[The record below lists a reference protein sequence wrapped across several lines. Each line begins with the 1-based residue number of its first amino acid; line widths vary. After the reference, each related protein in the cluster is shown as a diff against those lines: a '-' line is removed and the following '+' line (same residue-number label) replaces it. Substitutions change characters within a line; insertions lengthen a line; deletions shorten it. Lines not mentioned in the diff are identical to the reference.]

1 MIVIENLSKSY
12 ENIRAIENINL
23 KIEKG
28 EIFGLLGPNGSGKST
43 LIKCL
48 VGLINYNGRIEI
60 FGKSP
65 EEAKNEIGY
74 VPEELILYES
84 LSIVEYLSFICSIR
98 KVNKKEKIERLLK
111 GFELW
116 DRANDFIGS
125 LSKGNKQKVAIISA
139 IIHEPK
145 LLILD
150 EPLSGLDAV
159 SARIFRDLVF
169 EYSKLG
175 TTIMLSTHTLNL
187 AEILC
192 SKIAIIREGK
202 IIAEGKVEEIKGFAS
217 NLEDAFLEKI
227 GAEKE
232 MKEILEE
239 LKSA

>member
-1 MIVIENLSKSY
+1 
-12 ENIRAIENINL
+12 
-23 KIEKG
+23 
-28 EIFGLLGPNGSGKST
+28 
-43 LIKCL
+43 
-48 VGLINYNGRIEI
+48 
-60 FGKSP
+60 
-65 EEAKNEIGY
+65 
-74 VPEELILYES
+74 
-84 LSIVEYLSFICSIR
+84 
-98 KVNKKEKIERLLK
+98 LLK